1 MVFLVQSLGFWDTE
15 NWRPAVFFRQAT
27 IIRPRNRAS
36 LVKVGS
42 QPSSSGPSVVAPLGR
57 GCLDPPM
64 PQLRAL
70 D

>member
-1 MVFLVQSLGFWDTE
+1 MVFLVQKASGFWDTE
-15 NWRPAVFFRQAT
+15 NWRPAVFFRQVT
-27 IIRPRNRAS
+27 IRPRNRKHLWLRWEAS
-36 LVKVGS
+36 R
-42 QPSSSGPSVVAPLGR
+42 PPLAHLLWLHWE